1 MMSVTELRKND
12 LSEAL
17 PALAKILQACVASG
31 ASVGFVEP
39 FSIADSE
46 AFWKDQVFPEVIAGR
61 RVLMLARDGRH
72 LAGTVQLITGMLPNQ
87 LHRGE
92 VSKLLVHPDF
102 RRRGIA
108 RLLMLAL
115 MERAEKAGKSLL
127 TLDTRTGDMAE
138 PLYGSL
144 GFEVA
149 GSIPDYCRS
158 PEVNSTSLDATTY
171 MYKIL

>member
-1 MMSVTELRKND
+1 MMSVTELRKDDLND
-12 LSEAL
+12 AL
-17 PALAKILQACVASG
+17 PVLAEILHACVASG

-39 FSIADSE
+39 FSMRDSKT
-46 AFWKDQVFPEVIAGR
+46 FWKERVFPEVVAGR
-61 RVLMLARDGRH
+61 RVLMLARDGQY
-72 LAGTVQLITGMLPNQ
+72 LAGTVQLITAMLPNQ

-102 RRRGIA
+102 RRQGIA

-115 MERAEKAGKSLL
+115 MERAGKAGKSLL

-144 GFEVA
+144 GFETA
-149 GSIPDYCRS
+149 GSIPNYCRS
-158 PEVNSTSLDATTY
+158 PEPNSTSLDATTY